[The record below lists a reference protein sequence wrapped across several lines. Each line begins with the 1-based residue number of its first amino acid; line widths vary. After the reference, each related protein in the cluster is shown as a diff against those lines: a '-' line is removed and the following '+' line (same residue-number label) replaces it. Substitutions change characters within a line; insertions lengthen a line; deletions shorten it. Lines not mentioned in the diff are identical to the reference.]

1 MRESG
6 INLEV
11 SEARCVKLAAI
22 TIEEK
27 FMLDVGQ
34 LYNQR
39 LVLVKWEPKCKYSSA
54 TCAKESAPSVS

>member
-39 LVLVKWEPKCKYSSA
+39 LVLVK
-54 TCAKESAPSVS
+54 